1 MDLFLSYES
10 PPLITCIYVNS
21 FRDCMMM
28 DFIVKHRIT
37 LLYISMGLI
46 VIQAYL
52 QEEYAVMAYGVIS
65 SVVVLYLK
73 RYKRLIEILN
83 RWF

>member
-1 MDLFLSYES
+1 
-10 PPLITCIYVNS
+10 
-21 FRDCMMM
+21 MMM
-28 DFIVKHRIT
+28 DFSVKHRIT

-73 RYKRLIEILN
+73 RYKRLLLP
-83 RWF
+83 

>member
-1 MDLFLSYES
+1 
-10 PPLITCIYVNS
+10 
-21 FRDCMMM
+21 MMM
-28 DFIVKHRIT
+28 DFSVKHPIT

>member
-1 MDLFLSYES
+1 
-10 PPLITCIYVNS
+10 
-21 FRDCMMM
+21 MMM
-28 DFIVKHRIT
+28 DFSVKHRIT

-65 SVVVLYLK
+65 SVLVLYLK

-83 RWF
+83 LWF

>member
-1 MDLFLSYES
+1 
-10 PPLITCIYVNS
+10 
-21 FRDCMMM
+21 MMM
-28 DFIVKHRIT
+28 DFSVKHPIT

-83 RWF
+83 KWF

>member
-1 MDLFLSYES
+1 
-10 PPLITCIYVNS
+10 
-21 FRDCMMM
+21 MMM
-28 DFIVKHRIT
+28 DFILKHPIT

-46 VIQAYL
+46 LIQAYL

>member
-1 MDLFLSYES
+1 
-10 PPLITCIYVNS
+10 
-21 FRDCMMM
+21 MMM
-28 DFIVKHRIT
+28 DFSVKHPIM

>member
-1 MDLFLSYES
+1 
-10 PPLITCIYVNS
+10 
-21 FRDCMMM
+21 MMM
-28 DFIVKHRIT
+28 DFSVKHQIM

-52 QEEYAVMAYGVIS
+52 QEAYGVMAYGVIA
-65 SVVVLYLK
+65 SVLVLYLK

>member
-1 MDLFLSYES
+1 
-10 PPLITCIYVNS
+10 
-21 FRDCMMM
+21 MMM
-28 DFIVKHRIT
+28 DFSVKHRIT

>member
-1 MDLFLSYES
+1 
-10 PPLITCIYVNS
+10 
-21 FRDCMMM
+21 MMM
-28 DFIVKHRIT
+28 DFIVKHQIM
-37 LLYISMGLI
+37 LLYICMGLI

-65 SVVVLYLK
+65 SEVVLYLK

>member
-1 MDLFLSYES
+1 
-10 PPLITCIYVNS
+10 
-21 FRDCMMM
+21 MMM
-28 DFIVKHRIT
+28 DFSVKHPIT

-52 QEEYAVMAYGVIS
+52 QEAYAVMAYGVIS
-65 SVVVLYLK
+65 SVLVLYLK

>member
-1 MDLFLSYES
+1 
-10 PPLITCIYVNS
+10 
-21 FRDCMMM
+21 MMM
-28 DFIVKHRIT
+28 DFIVKHQIM
-37 LLYISMGLI
+37 LLYICMGLI

-52 QEEYAVMAYGVIS
+52 QEEYAVMAYGIIS

>member
-1 MDLFLSYES
+1 
-10 PPLITCIYVNS
+10 
-21 FRDCMMM
+21 MMM
-28 DFIVKHRIT
+28 DFSVKHPIT
-37 LLYISMGLI
+37 LLYICMGLI

-52 QEEYAVMAYGVIS
+52 REEYAVMAYGVIS